1 MIRPNFVIAGAPKAG
16 TTALTEY
23 LRQHPNVFI
32 SKPKETHYF
41 AEDLTRYRFVK
52 TEKEYL
58 GLFEDAGE
66 NRSAVGEGSVF
77 YLYSES
83 AFPLLSEFDPA
94 MKFIVMFR
102 NPLELVHSLHSQL
115 VYSRDEDV
123 EEFEQAWKL
132 CSERKAGK
140 QIPKDC
146 RESKILYY
154 DELGK
159 MGEQYEKLLKYFPKQ
174 QVLQIFFEDF
184 SKDTKKEYDRVLDFL
199 DLPMAYPEDF
209 KVINKRK
216 AHKYKWLAIL
226 TQRPP
231 APLRKTVGFFN
242 QKIKSLFG
250 IERFG
255 VINKLRDFNRQSVK
269 KQQLSRELQESII
282 ENYRDDIDKLSSL
295 TGRDLSGWKVVKE

>member
-41 AEDLTRYRFVK
+41 AEDLSRYRFVT
-52 TEKEYL
+52 TEEDYL
-58 GLFEDAGE
+58 GLFKQADE
-66 NRSAVGEGSVF
+66 NRSAIGEGSVF

-83 AFPLLSEFDPA
+83 AFPLISEFDSE

-123 EEFEQAWKL
+123 VEFEQAWKL
-132 CSERKAGK
+132 CSERKSGK
-140 QIPKDC
+140 QMPKDC
-146 RESKILYY
+146 REAKILYY

-159 MGEQYEKLLKYFPKQ
+159 MGEQYEKLLKYFPKEH
-174 QVLQIFFEDF
+174 VLEIFFEDF
-184 SKDTKKEYDRVLDFL
+184 SNDTRKEYERVLDFL
-199 DLPMAYPEDF
+199 GLPQVYPEDF
-209 KVINKRK
+209 RVINKRK

-231 APLRKTVGFFN
+231 APLIKTVGYLN

-255 VINKLRDFNRQSVK
+255 VINKLRDLNRQQVK
-269 KQQLSRELQESII
+269 KQQLSRGLQESII
-282 ENYRDDIDKLSSL
+282 ENYKDDIDTLSSL
-295 TGRDLSGWKVVKE
+295 TGRDLSAWQTVKE